1 MNGEKTKPNNN
12 QKSPNS
18 SQNSSSSITHEIS
31 QIINQQRQRSS
42 STKNTILNNMA
53 NLNTKFDNIAN
64 ILQNKRTKLRVSSV
78 NNLSN
83 LLAMD
88 ESSKSVNVDPKN
100 INININLITDKSS
113 FQPPPAILN
122 INSNQAI
129 INIVKNQNNKKGLT
143 TSYSSSSLSTI
154 HSQTEHDKNYEL
166 LKKQQEIYLKTSI
179 KNIYSHVEPYINLMK
194 SSQLDIDSL
203 WKQHVNST
211 LKSSVNSE
219 TNIIETFIL
228 FKLLFNNIRSNL
240 NKLLN
245 ECNQIISIQNLET
258 HLVKMIDL
266 INNKLN
272 CPVIYLDQDLVKN
285 VINQPQQQSTIEF
298 NAVDLTIS
306 KQFNTTNSSII
317 DKHKHIV
324 WEIGENYDTFIYLKQ
339 SVLEVFILIF
349 SFYLFTINNNSLIF
363 K

>member
-1 MNGEKTKPNNN
+1 LPNCYYLNFKSIN
-12 QKSPNS
+12 QLSTNSNVIYDHQKSPNS
-18 SQNSSSSITHEIS
+18 PQNSSSITQEIS
-31 QIINQQRQRSS
+31 QIINQQRQRSN

-88 ESSKSVNVDPKN
+88 ESSKSINVDPKN

-129 INIVKNQNNKKGLT
+129 INIVKNQPIKKGLT

-154 HSQTEHDKNYEL
+154 HSQTEHDKSYEL
-166 LKKQQEIYLKTSI
+166 LKKQQEIYMKTSI
-179 KNIYSHVEPYINLMK
+179 KNIYSHVEPYINLIK
-194 SSQLDIDSL
+194 SSQLDSDSL

-211 LKSSVNSE
+211 LKSSINSE

-228 FKLLFNNIRSNL
+228 FKLLFNNIRLNL

-245 ECNQIISIQNLET
+245 ECNEIISIQSLET

-285 VINQPQQQSTIEF
+285 IINQSQLSTIEL
-298 NAVDLTIS
+298 NAVDLSIS
-306 KQFNTTNSSII
+306 KQFSTTNSSII

-339 SVLEVFILIF
+339 SVMEVI
-349 SFYLFTINNNSLIF
+349 
-363 K
+363 